1 MIVICHYRD
10 SKKKK
15 KIATIK
21 NSTVVMEGQS
31 AYYKKLKGNNAN
43 LLYMFQTKRGAL
55 QLHYTWGK
63 SNLPL
68 KEKSDYT
75 F

>member
-1 MIVICHYRD
+1 MLNVMIVICHYRD
-10 SKKKK
+10 SKKK

-31 AYYKKLKGNNAN
+31 ANYKKLKGNNTN

-55 QLHYTWGK
+55 QLHYT
-63 SNLPL
+63 
-68 KEKSDYT
+68 
-75 F
+75 